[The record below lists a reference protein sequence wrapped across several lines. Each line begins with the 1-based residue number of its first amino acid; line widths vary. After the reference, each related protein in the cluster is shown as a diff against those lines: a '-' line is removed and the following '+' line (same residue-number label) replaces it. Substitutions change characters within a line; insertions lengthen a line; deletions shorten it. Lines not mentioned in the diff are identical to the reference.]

1 MEKQEK
7 SERKNLNKEK
17 KIIMK
22 RNTKGITLI
31 ALVVTII
38 VLIILAGVSINLVFG
53 NLGIVTKA
61 KEAKRMQEQAELN
74 EQIALGELSNEID
87 KTLGTPTQKQ
97 IKTVEEL
104 KNAGTYM
111 TEPTTLKDSNENL
124 IKVPKGFK
132 IAEDS
137 GKNVTEGIVIEDND
151 IIDGIGNNRGNQY
164 VWVPV
169 GTGIKKAGGSAV
181 DITLGRY
188 TFADGIND
196 KASDGTTVLE
206 KGTPILKQ
214 SAENYAQEVVIDSS
228 YKELSTY
235 RQGVASSG
243 LDGLNTTTRGKQKE
257 DGTYEGIKSF
267 IDSVK
272 ANGGYYIARYE
283 ASYGTDR
290 KANSKISNSFI
301 NTSGTAP
308 TTEGTLWNNITQI
321 DAATASRDI
330 YTTATTDLMN
340 SYAWDTA
347 LVYIQEF
354 SGDIDYS
361 WKDGPSIRPSLTNTG
376 ANKDERC
383 KINDMASNDA
393 EWTTEYSTYTF
404 GSDAY
409 PCTLR
414 GGLCSYNS
422 YYTSNRDYGG
432 ATGGN
437 EVATFRPA
445 LYM

>member
-87 KTLGTPTQKQ
+87 KTLVTPTQKQ

-151 IIDGIGNNRGNQY
+151 IIEGIGNNRGNQY

-169 GTGIKKAGGSAV
+169 GNQIKKSDGTTV

-188 TFADGIND
+188 TFASN
-196 KASDGTTVLE
+196 
-206 KGTPILKQ
+206 GTPTLKQ
-214 SAENYAQEVVIDSS
+214 NAENYTKEVTIDSY
-228 YKELSTY
+228 YKELAIY

-243 LDGLNTTTRGKQKE
+243 LDGLNTTSRGKKKA

-272 ANGGYYIARYE
+272 SNGGYYIARYE
-283 ASYGTDR
+283 ASYGTDG
-290 KANSKISNSFI
+290 KANSKVSNSFI
-301 NTSGTAP
+301 NTNETAP
-308 TTEGTLWNNITQI
+308 TTEGALWNNITQLN
-321 DAATASRDI
+321 AATACYDI
-330 YTTATTDLMN
+330 YTTATTDLIN

-347 LVYIQEF
+347 IVYIQNF
-354 SGDIDYS
+354 SGDTEYS
-361 WKDGPSIRPSLTNTG
+361 YKKSINSILANTG
-376 ANKDERC
+376 NNNDEKC
-383 KINDMASNDA
+383 KINDMASNTY
-393 EWTTEYSTYTF
+393 EWTTEYST
-404 GSDAY
+404 DAIRSHAS
-409 PCTLR
+409 PCTSR
-414 GGLCSYNS
+414 GGIYFNS
-422 YYTSNRDYGG
+422 NYYASRRSSNNAAFSGEYS
-432 ATGGN
+432 TY
-437 EVATFRPA
+437 RPT